1 MNLRE
6 GMRRLALL
14 LGVVGAIVP
23 FLVGCD
29 ATRPQSQNQPST
41 AVPSE
46 KVQSTSAD
54 RQRFKTVEVY
64 PVGMRQN
71 LALDS
76 YTGQLCRTWNWKT
89 NGGKSSYNG
98 LPTCASLS
106 GQPDGPPGLIEGQ

>member
-6 GMRRLALL
+6 GTRRLALL

-29 ATRPQSQNQPST
+29 ATGPQSQNQPST

-46 KVQSTSAD
+46 KVQSTPAD

-76 YTGQLCRTWNWKT
+76 LYRSTLPDVELADEWREVVLQRPANMRIIERTTG
-89 NGGKSSYNG
+89 
-98 LPTCASLS
+98 
-106 GQPDGPPGLIEGQ
+106 

>member
-1 MNLRE
+1 MDLKE

-23 FLVGCD
+23 FLVGCN
-29 ATRPQSQNQPST
+29 ATRPQSQNQPSA

-46 KVQSTSAD
+46 KVQSTPAD

-76 YTGQLCRTWNWKT
+76 YTGQLCRTWNWQT
-89 NGGKSSYNG
+89 NGGKSPYNG